1 MSALMIVI
9 VATMLVFVLVAF
21 KKETVLIFN
30 DGIKIKDLMYPLWI
44 PNDTIVS
51 INIVDGLPKLIYR
64 TNGTGMGPIQKGY
77 FTIKKNDFNPSENAT
92 LYIRNRNIK
101 AIEIKTVNGLVYIN
115 YKNDELT
122 QELFNDMKNNVKILK
137 ENELNHY
144 AKPPRSKRGI
154 LMIGVLMAAVLIPV
168 LFVNYSNEV
177 VINNDV
183 LEIKGEYAMSIP
195 LSDIDT
201 VMLIESLP
209 SIKTR
214 TNGISTRKVN
224 IGKFKMSDGN
234 KCRLYVNKDVPLF
247 IEIKCQK
254 ANDESQKLLIFIN
267 RKTVED
273 TKALYE
279 EIISVGNVE
288 TYQITP

>member
-30 DGIKIKDLMYPLWI
+30 DGIKVKDLMYPLWI

-154 LMIGVLMAAVLIPV
+154 LMIGVLMAAILIPV

-177 VINNDV
+177 VINNDI

-201 VMLIESLP
+201 VMLIESFP
-209 SIKTR
+209 PIKTR

-224 IGKFKMSDGN
+224 IGKFKMSDGE
-234 KCRLYVNKDVPLF
+234 KAKLYINKDVEMF
-247 IEIKCQK
+247 IEIKLNAHGSHSK
-254 ANDESQKLLIFIN
+254 TNMIFIN
-267 RKTVED
+267 RKTVEE

-279 EIISVGNVE
+279 EIILVRS
-288 TYQITP
+288 

>member
-1 MSALMIVI
+1 
-9 VATMLVFVLVAF
+9 MLVFVLVAF

-30 DGIKIKDLMYPLWI
+30 DGIKVKDLMYPLWI

-51 INIVDGLPKLIYR
+51 INVVDSLPKLICR
-64 TNGTGMGPIQKGY
+64 TNGTGMGAIKKGY
-77 FTIKKNDFNPSENAT
+77 FTIKKNDNDPSENAT
-92 LYIRNRNIK
+92 LYIRNINIK

-115 YKNDELT
+115 HKNDELT
-122 QELFNDMKNNVKILK
+122 QELFNEMKNNVKILK
-137 ENELNHY
+137 ENELDHY
-144 AKPPRSKRGI
+144 AKPPRSKRGVF
-154 LMIGVLMAAVLIPV
+154 MIGVLMAVILIPV

-214 TNGISTRKVN
+214 TSGISTRKVN
-224 IGKFKMSDGN
+224 IGKFKMSDGE
-234 KCRLYVNKDVPLF
+234 KAKLYINKDIPLF
-247 IEIKCQK
+247 IEIRTDAK
-254 ANDESQKLLIFIN
+254 LIFLN
-267 RKTVED
+267 RKTVEE

-279 EIISVGNVE
+279 EIISVRS
-288 TYQITP
+288 

>member
-1 MSALMIVI
+1 MIVI

-30 DGIKIKDLMYPLWI
+30 DGIKVKDLMYPLWI

-154 LMIGVLMAAVLIPV
+154 LMIGVLMAAILIPV

-177 VINNDV
+177 VINNDI

-201 VMLIESLP
+201 VMLIESFP
-209 SIKTR
+209 PIKTR

-224 IGKFKMSDGN
+224 IGKFKMSDGE
-234 KCRLYVNKDVPLF
+234 KAKLYINKDVEMF
-247 IEIKCQK
+247 IEIKLNAHGSHSK
-254 ANDESQKLLIFIN
+254 TNMIFIN
-267 RKTVED
+267 RKTVEE

-279 EIISVGNVE
+279 EIILVRS
-288 TYQITP
+288 

>member
-1 MSALMIVI
+1 M
-9 VATMLVFVLVAF
+9 VLFIILAF
-21 KKETVLIFN
+21 IKEKIFIYE

-51 INIVDGLPKLIYR
+51 INIVDSLPKLIYR

-77 FTIKKNDFNPSENAT
+77 FTIKKNDFDSSENAT

-101 AIEIKTVNGLVYIN
+101 AIEIKTVKGVVYIN

-154 LMIGVLMAAVLIPV
+154 LMIGVLMAAILIPV

>member
-30 DGIKIKDLMYPLWI
+30 DGIKVKDLMYPLWI

-51 INIVDGLPKLIYR
+51 INIIDSLPKLIYR

-115 YKNDELT
+115 CKNDELT

-154 LMIGVLMAAVLIPV
+154 LMIGVLIAAILIPV

-183 LEIKGEYAMSIP
+183 LEIKGEYAMTIP
-195 LSDIDT
+195 FSDIDT
-201 VMLIESLP
+201 VMLIENLP
-209 SIKTR
+209 PIKTR

-224 IGKFKMSDGN
+224 IGKFKMSDGEKVN
-234 KCRLYVNKDVPLF
+234 LYINKDVEMF
-247 IEIKCQK
+247 IEIKLNAHGSHPK
-254 ANDESQKLLIFIN
+254 ANIIFIN
-267 RKTVED
+267 RKTVEE

-279 EIISVGNVE
+279 EIISVRS
-288 TYQITP
+288 

>member
-1 MSALMIVI
+1 MIVI

-77 FTIKKNDFNPSENAT
+77 FTIKKNDFDSSENAT

-177 VINNDV
+177 VINNDI

-224 IGKFKMSDGN
+224 IGKFKMSDGE
-234 KCRLYVNKDVPLF
+234 KAKLYINKDVEMF
-247 IEIKCQK
+247 IEIKLNAHGSHSK
-254 ANDESQKLLIFIN
+254 TNMIFIN
-267 RKTVED
+267 RKTVEE

-279 EIISVGNVE
+279 EIISVRN
-288 TYQITP
+288 